1 MTPVLYNITIQQRAD
16 FSLDLQLKDS
26 TGTPLNLTGYSIEAE
41 VWTERRTN
49 RLANMVVT
57 WTDRSIGKV
66 NLSIP
71 NSVTST
77 ISSSGV
83 WDLLVISPSG
93 KRDYWMRGKASLAVG
108 YSDVG

>member
-1 MTPVLYNITIQQRAD
+1 MTPASYNITIPQRAD

-49 RLANMVVT
+49 RIANMIVT

-71 NSVTST
+71 SSVTT
-77 ISSSGV
+77 AIITSGV
-83 WDLLVISPSG
+83 WDLLVINPSG
-93 KRDYWMRGKASLAVG
+93 KKEYWMRGKASLALG
-108 YSDVG
+108 YSDV